1 MKRVIAVALLLALPA
16 LAWGGGR
23 GWSWPSWAGWGTN
36 KRAAAVG
43 CGAPPGAPILWLDG
57 KDPLNGAP
65 PANGAALAS
74 VVNKGSKGGTFSA
87 GAGLEPTFTASCIGG
102 AGCMTFDGTNDEL
115 TSSLAASSWTEL
127 HSADTTCMV
136 LFRVDLFSPENV
148 QGLVSTAG
156 TATTQRGILTAF
168 DDAAS
173 NENRMRI
180 ETKNG
185 GSVTS
190 NRILTNGAYTGQLW
204 NRLIWTFAPAL
215 TTDAI
220 KGYVGGSLFASS
232 GAQLAVPD
240 TGAPTNTLRIGSTV
254 GANYLDGDIAQ
265 VVCYSSVLDTTAR
278 AALDAWASCVET
290 SAPYGP
296 MPLPQLAAS
305 STICAANERPCRIG
319 VMGDS
324 ITAVTSPSSWVN
336 GFLRSAYPTSIAFTN
351 VAVGGTT
358 IEIAKTNQWQ
368 NNLRTAGIHSLMML
382 IGTND
387 IGLNSTPA
395 VDILADIDEVANAAI
410 ALNMKVITVSILPR
424 CASYGG
430 ACATLQPIQDAVNA
444 GLAARANGTSRLH
457 ADVYVDMEEPVDTNN
472 LATAYDSGDGLHP
485 NQTGHDALG
494 AAVDVDI
501 VFQ

>member
-1 MKRVIAVALLLALPA
+1 MSASADMRDIGMAKIN
-16 LAWGGGR
+16 G
-23 GWSWPSWAGWGTN
+23 AG
-36 KRAAAVG
+36 AG
-43 CGAPPGAPILWLDG
+43 CGPPPGDEILWLDG
-57 KDPLNGAP
+57 RDPLNGAL
-65 PANGAALAS
+65 PANGAALSS
-74 VVNKGSKGGTFSA
+74 VVNKGSLGGTFTAS
-87 GAGLEPTFTASCIGG
+87 AGLEPTFTASCLGG
-102 AGCMTFDGTNDEL
+102 LGCMTFDGTNDEL
-115 TSSLAASSWTEL
+115 TSSLAASSWTAL

-136 LFRVDLFSPENV
+136 LFRTDLFSPETTN
-148 QGLVSTAG
+148 GLLSTAG

-168 DDAAS
+168 DDATTT
-173 NENRMRI
+173 ENRMRI
-180 ETKNG
+180 EAKNG

-190 NRILTNGAYTGQLW
+190 NRILVNSMFDAQLW
-204 NRLIWTFAPAL
+204 QRFVWTFQPAL
-215 TTDAI
+215 TTNAI
-220 KGYVGGSLFASS
+220 DGYVSNVLKASS

-265 VVCYSSVLDTTAR
+265 VVCYASALDSTQR
-278 AALDAWASCVET
+278 AALDAWASCIET
-290 SAPYGP
+290 SLPYGP

-319 VMGDS
+319 VIGDS

-336 GFLRSAYPTSIAFTN
+336 GYLRSTYPTSIAFTN

-368 NNLRTAGIHSLMML
+368 NNLRTSGVHSIMML

-395 VDILADIDEVANAAI
+395 VDILSDIDEVAAAAI
-410 ALNMKVITVSILPR
+410 ALNMKVITVSIIPR

-485 NQTGHDALG
+485 NQTGQDALG